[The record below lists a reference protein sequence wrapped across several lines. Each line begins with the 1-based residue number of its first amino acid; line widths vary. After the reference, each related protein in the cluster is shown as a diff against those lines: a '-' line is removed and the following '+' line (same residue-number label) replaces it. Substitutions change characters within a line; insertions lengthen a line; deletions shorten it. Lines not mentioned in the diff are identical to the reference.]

1 MKRLKRE
8 GLGWRIGRDVV
19 IALGLILILAPLYV
33 VIVNTFK
40 DLEEA
45 SKGFFALPQSLN
57 FQNYEELFSKNNFW
71 NYVKNSAYITVI
83 SIILV
88 IIINPAVSYAIARNF
103 RRRYYKAVYFYIIL
117 GLFIPFQVIMLPVT
131 KIMTDMDLLNPNGLI
146 LLYAALSLSKGVFM
160 FVNYIQSLPY
170 EVEEAARIDGCNTFQ
185 VYTKIVLHLI
195 GPMLA
200 TLIVMDTLWFW
211 NDFQLPLMIL
221 NKSPDYWTLP
231 LFQYNFKSEYS
242 FNYTMA
248 FTAYFMCM
256 FPVLI
261 VYALGQ
267 KYIISGLTAGAVKS

>member
-45 SKGFFALPQSLN
+45 SKGFFSLPQSLN

-103 RRRYYKAVYFYIIL
+103 HRRYYKAVYFYIIL

-170 EVEEAARIDGCNTFQ
+170 EVEEAARIDGCNAFQ

>member
-1 MKRLKRE
+1 
-8 GLGWRIGRDVV
+8 
-19 IALGLILILAPLYV
+19 
-33 VIVNTFK
+33 
-40 DLEEA
+40 
-45 SKGFFALPQSLN
+45 
-57 FQNYEELFSKNNFW
+57 
-71 NYVKNSAYITVI
+71 
-83 SIILV
+83 
-88 IIINPAVSYAIARNF
+88 
-103 RRRYYKAVYFYIIL
+103 
-117 GLFIPFQVIMLPVT
+117 MLPVT
-131 KIMTDMDLLNPNGLI
+131 KIMTNMNLLNPNGLI

>member
-33 VIVNTFK
+33 VIVNPFK

-45 SKGFFALPQSLN
+45 SKGFFSLPQSLN

>member
-1 MKRLKRE
+1 MKGLKRE

-83 SIILV
+83 SIVLV

-103 RRRYYKAVYFYIIL
+103 HRRYYKAVYFYIIL

-131 KIMTDMDLLNPNGLI
+131 KIMTNMDLLSPNGLI

>member
-45 SKGFFALPQSLN
+45 SKGFFSLPQSLN

-131 KIMTDMDLLNPNGLI
+131 KIMTNMNLLNPNGLI

-185 VYTKIVLHLI
+185 VYTKIILHLI

>member
-1 MKRLKRE
+1 MKGLKRE

-83 SIILV
+83 SIVLV

-103 RRRYYKAVYFYIIL
+103 HRRYYKAVYFYIIL

-131 KIMTDMDLLNPNGLI
+131 KIMTDMNLLSPNGLI

>member
-45 SKGFFALPQSLN
+45 SKGFFSLPQSLN

-200 TLIVMDTLWFW
+200 TLSVMDTLWFW

>member
-1 MKRLKRE
+1 MKGLKRE

-45 SKGFFALPQSLN
+45 SKGFFSLPQSLN

-131 KIMTDMDLLNPNGLI
+131 KIMTNMNLLNPNGLI

-200 TLIVMDTLWFW
+200 TLIVPAPPDDPEQVPGLLDAPAVPVQFQVGVF
-211 NDFQLPLMIL
+211 FQLHDGVHRLLHVHVPGADCLRARTEIHHL
-221 NKSPDYWTLP
+221 RFDSW
-231 LFQYNFKSEYS
+231 
-242 FNYTMA
+242 
-248 FTAYFMCM
+248 
-256 FPVLI
+256 
-261 VYALGQ
+261 
-267 KYIISGLTAGAVKS
+267 SGEELK

>member
-45 SKGFFALPQSLN
+45 SKGFFSLPQSLN

-103 RRRYYKAVYFYIIL
+103 HRRYYKAVYFYIIL

-131 KIMTDMDLLNPNGLI
+131 KIMTNMNLLSPNGLI

-170 EVEEAARIDGCNTFQ
+170 EVEEAARIDGCNAFQ

>member
-1 MKRLKRE
+1 MKGLKRE

-83 SIILV
+83 SIVLV

-103 RRRYYKAVYFYIIL
+103 HRRYYKAVYFYIIL

-131 KIMTDMDLLNPNGLI
+131 KIMTNMNLLSPNGLI

>member
-1 MKRLKRE
+1 MKGLKRE

-45 SKGFFALPQSLN
+45 SKGFFSLPQSLN

-83 SIILV
+83 SITLV

>member
-1 MKRLKRE
+1 MKGLKRE

-45 SKGFFALPQSLN
+45 SKGFFSLPQSLN

-131 KIMTDMDLLNPNGLI
+131 KIMTNMNLLNPNGLI

-185 VYTKIVLHLI
+185 VYTKIILHLI

>member
-45 SKGFFALPQSLN
+45 SKGFFSLPQSLN

-131 KIMTDMDLLNPNGLI
+131 KIMTNMNLLNPNGLI

-185 VYTKIVLHLI
+185 VYTKIILHLI

-267 KYIISGLTAGAVKS
+267 KYIISGLTAGAVKC

>member
-1 MKRLKRE
+1 MKALKKE
-8 GLGWRIGRDVV
+8 GLGWRIARDLV
-19 IALGLILILAPLYV
+19 ILLGLLMILVPLYV

-45 SKGFFALPQSLN
+45 SKSFFALPQSLN
-57 FQNYEELFSKNNFW
+57 FQNYVELFNKNDFW
-71 NYVKNSAYITVI
+71 SYVKNSTYISVI
-83 SIILV
+83 SIVIV

-103 RRRYYKAVYFYIIL
+103 TKRYYKAVYFYIIL

-131 KIMTDMDLLNPNGLI
+131 KIMTNMNLLNPNGLI

-160 FVNYIQSLPY
+160 FVNYINSLPY
-170 EVEEAARIDGCNTFQ
+170 EIEEAARIDGCNTFQ
-185 VYTKIVLHLI
+185 VYTKIVLHLL

-200 TLIVMDTLWFW
+200 TLVVMDALWFW

-221 NKSPDYWTLP
+221 NKSPEYWTLP

-261 VYALGQ
+261 VYAIGQ

>member
-1 MKRLKRE
+1 MKGLKRE

-45 SKGFFALPQSLN
+45 SKGFFSLPQSLN

-131 KIMTDMDLLNPNGLI
+131 KIMTNMNLLNPNGLI
-146 LLYAALSLSKGVFM
+146 LLYAAISLSKGVFM

>member
-1 MKRLKRE
+1 MKGLKRE

-45 SKGFFALPQSLN
+45 SKGFFSLPQSLN

-103 RRRYYKAVYFYIIL
+103 HRRYYKAVYFYIIL

-131 KIMTDMDLLNPNGLI
+131 KIMTNMNLLSPNGLI

-170 EVEEAARIDGCNTFQ
+170 EVEEAARIDGCNAFQ

>member
-45 SKGFFALPQSLN
+45 SKGFFSLPQSLN

-131 KIMTDMDLLNPNGLI
+131 KIMTNMDLLNPNGLI

>member
-1 MKRLKRE
+1 
-8 GLGWRIGRDVV
+8 
-19 IALGLILILAPLYV
+19 
-33 VIVNTFK
+33 
-40 DLEEA
+40 
-45 SKGFFALPQSLN
+45 
-57 FQNYEELFSKNNFW
+57 
-71 NYVKNSAYITVI
+71 
-83 SIILV
+83 
-88 IIINPAVSYAIARNF
+88 
-103 RRRYYKAVYFYIIL
+103 
-117 GLFIPFQVIMLPVT
+117 
-131 KIMTDMDLLNPNGLI
+131 MTM
-146 LLYAALSLSKGVFM
+146 
-160 FVNYIQSLPY
+160 QPY

>member
-131 KIMTDMDLLNPNGLI
+131 KIMTNMNLLNPNGLI

>member
-1 MKRLKRE
+1 MKELKRE

-45 SKGFFALPQSLN
+45 SKGFFSLPQSLN

>member
-1 MKRLKRE
+1 MKGLKRE

-83 SIILV
+83 SIVLV

-103 RRRYYKAVYFYIIL
+103 HRRYYKAVYFYIIL

-131 KIMTDMDLLNPNGLI
+131 KIMTNMNLLSPNGLI

-170 EVEEAARIDGCNTFQ
+170 EVEEAARIDGCNAFQ

>member
-1 MKRLKRE
+1 MKGLKRE

-45 SKGFFALPQSLN
+45 SKGFFSLPQSLN

-131 KIMTDMDLLNPNGLI
+131 KIMTNMDLLSPNGLI

-170 EVEEAARIDGCNTFQ
+170 EVEEAARIDGCNAFQ

>member
-45 SKGFFALPQSLN
+45 SKGFFSLPQSLN

>member
-1 MKRLKRE
+1 M
-8 GLGWRIGRDVV
+8 
-19 IALGLILILAPLYV
+19 

-45 SKGFFALPQSLN
+45 SKGFFSLPQSLN

>member
-1 MKRLKRE
+1 MRVIKRE
-8 GLGWRIGRDVV
+8 GIGWRIARDLV
-19 IALGLILILAPLYV
+19 IVLGLCLILTPLYI

-45 SKGFFALPQSLN
+45 SKGFFSLPQSLN
-57 FQNYEELFSKNNFW
+57 FQNYIELFSENNFW
-71 NYVKNSAYITVI
+71 TYVKNSTYISVI
-83 SIILV
+83 SMILV

-103 RRRYYKAVYFYIIL
+103 QRRYYKIIYYYIIL
-117 GLFIPFQVIMLPVT
+117 GLFIPFQVIMLPIT
-131 KIMTDMDLLNPNGLI
+131 KIMTNMKLLSPNGLI

-170 EVEEAARIDGCNTFQ
+170 EIEEAARIDGCNTFQ
-185 VYTKIVLHLI
+185 VYTKIVLHLL

-200 TLIVMDTLWFW
+200 TLIVMDALWFW

-221 NKSPDYWTLP
+221 NKTPDYWTLP

-242 FNYTMA
+242 FNYTMS

-267 KYIISGLTAGAVKS
+267 KYIIAGLTAGAVKS

>member
-1 MKRLKRE
+1 MKGLKRE

-45 SKGFFALPQSLN
+45 SKGFFSLPQSLN

-170 EVEEAARIDGCNTFQ
+170 EVEEAARIDGCNAFQ

>member
-1 MKRLKRE
+1 MKGLKRE

-103 RRRYYKAVYFYIIL
+103 HRRYYKAVYFYIIL

-131 KIMTDMDLLNPNGLI
+131 KIMTDMDLLSPNGLI

-170 EVEEAARIDGCNTFQ
+170 EVEEAARIDGCNAFQ

>member
-1 MKRLKRE
+1 MKGLKRE

-131 KIMTDMDLLNPNGLI
+131 KIMTDMNLLNPNGLI

>member
-45 SKGFFALPQSLN
+45 SKGFFSLPQSLN

-131 KIMTDMDLLNPNGLI
+131 KIMTNMNLLNPNGLI

>member
-45 SKGFFALPQSLN
+45 SKGFFSLPQSLN

-131 KIMTDMDLLNPNGLI
+131 KIMTNMNLLNPNGLI

-267 KYIISGLTAGAVKS
+267 KLSLIHI

>member
-1 MKRLKRE
+1 MKGLKRE

-45 SKGFFALPQSLN
+45 SKGFFSLPQSLN

-103 RRRYYKAVYFYIIL
+103 HRRYYKAVYFYIIL

-131 KIMTDMDLLNPNGLI
+131 KIMTDMDLLSPNGLI

-170 EVEEAARIDGCNTFQ
+170 EVEEAARIDGCNAFQ

>member
-1 MKRLKRE
+1 MKGLKRE

-131 KIMTDMDLLNPNGLI
+131 KIMTNMNLLSPNGLI

-170 EVEEAARIDGCNTFQ
+170 EVEEAARIDGCNAFQ

>member
-1 MKRLKRE
+1 MKGLKRE

-45 SKGFFALPQSLN
+45 SKGFFSLPQSLN

-131 KIMTDMDLLNPNGLI
+131 KIMTDMNLLSPNGLI

>member
-1 MKRLKRE
+1 MKGLKRE

-45 SKGFFALPQSLN
+45 SKGFFSLPQSLN

-131 KIMTDMDLLNPNGLI
+131 KIMTDMNLLNPNGLI

>member
-1 MKRLKRE
+1 MKGLKRE

-45 SKGFFALPQSLN
+45 SKGFFSLPQSLN

-131 KIMTDMDLLNPNGLI
+131 KIMTDMDLLSPNGLI

>member
-1 MKRLKRE
+1 MKGLKRE

-45 SKGFFALPQSLN
+45 SKGFFSLPQSLN

-131 KIMTDMDLLNPNGLI
+131 KIMTNMNLLNPNGLI
-146 LLYAALSLSKGVFM
+146 LLYAALSLSMGVFM

>member
-1 MKRLKRE
+1 MKGLKRE

-57 FQNYEELFSKNNFW
+57 FQNYEELFNKNNFW

-103 RRRYYKAVYFYIIL
+103 HRRYYKAVYFYIIL

-131 KIMTDMDLLNPNGLI
+131 KIMTNMDLLSPNGLI

-170 EVEEAARIDGCNTFQ
+170 EVEEAARIDGCNAFQ

>member
-1 MKRLKRE
+1 
-8 GLGWRIGRDVV
+8 
-19 IALGLILILAPLYV
+19 
-33 VIVNTFK
+33 
-40 DLEEA
+40 
-45 SKGFFALPQSLN
+45 
-57 FQNYEELFSKNNFW
+57 
-71 NYVKNSAYITVI
+71 
-83 SIILV
+83 
-88 IIINPAVSYAIARNF
+88 
-103 RRRYYKAVYFYIIL
+103 
-117 GLFIPFQVIMLPVT
+117 
-131 KIMTDMDLLNPNGLI
+131 
-146 LLYAALSLSKGVFM
+146 M

-256 FPVLI
+256 FPMLI

>member
-45 SKGFFALPQSLN
+45 SKGFFSLPQSLN

-131 KIMTDMDLLNPNGLI
+131 KIMTDMNLLNPNGLI